1 MHRECTDQPASVDRT
16 SMSIGDDGSLE
27 LVDMFHYLDDM
38 LSVDGDADVAV
49 DARVPTGWNKFRQY
63 VSLLMKEK

>member
-1 MHRECTDQPASVDRT
+1 
-16 SMSIGDDGSLE
+16 MSIGDDGSLE